1 MFLFIILSYILLNL
15 IIAYITYS
23 KLRPFYPGY
32 NTPIHNRFPEF
43 NRKDTLSFPKLYFG
57 LLFLVWPRLILTFFI
72 LTTLATV
79 LSINKHNTKLYPCK
93 DAFYRLCIRIVVFL
107 LGGIVPKWKH
117 LTHECRAV
125 YSKYLGADYLDNNAI
140 QSKRFA
146 GIVSNHI
153 SYIDVFLYA
162 SKYTCSFIG
171 KKTIEKIPVV
181 NTIAKYT
188 NSIFFDRIKESE
200 RFTTAEEIIKQ
211 QQMVMNGDLRTPI
224 LVFPEGT
231 VSMGR
236 NILQFKRGAFMSCL
250 PLKPFVELIQ
260 QDGNTFALA
269 NGVLPLGFHLIHAL
283 SQVRIDVMILDLPVV
298 QPTTYMLEHFAH
310 FGKEKWM
317 VYREVTRRIM
327 AEVAGLE
334 LSDKGFQ
341 EKLEYISMIKGKR
354 VKNT

>member
-1 MFLFIILSYILLNL
+1 MFLLLIFSYTFLNL

-23 KLRPFYPGY
+23 KLRPFYPGH
-32 NTPIHNRFPEF
+32 NISIHDRFPEF
-43 NRKDTLSFPKLYFG
+43 NRKDSLSFHKLYLG
-57 LLFLVWPRLILTFFI
+57 LLFLVWPRLILTFLI
-72 LTTLATV
+72 LTTLAIV
-79 LSINKHNTKLYPCK
+79 LSINKHNTNLYPCK
-93 DAFYRLCIRIVVFL
+93 DAFYRLCIRIVIFL
-107 LGGIVPKWKH
+107 LGGIVPKWKR

-125 YSKYLGADYLDNNAI
+125 YDKYLGIDYLDSTV

-146 GIVSNHI
+146 GIVANHI
-153 SYIDVFLYA
+153 SFIDVFLYA

-171 KKTIEKIPVV
+171 KKTIEKIPIV

-188 NSIFFDRIKESE
+188 NTIFFDRIKESE
-200 RFTTAEEIIKQ
+200 RFTTAEEILKR
-211 QQMVMNGDLRTPI
+211 QQMVMNGDVRTPI

-250 PLKPFVELIQ
+250 PLKPFVELAEQ
-260 QDGNTFALA
+260 NDDNTFALA

-283 SQVRIDVMILDLPVV
+283 SQLRINVTILDLPVV
-298 QPTTYMLEHFAH
+298 QPTKYMLEHFAH

-341 EKLEYISMIKGKR
+341 EKLEYISMIKGKK